1 MALKPGQTTTLKM
14 QFMMH
19 TGMDGMHDFE
29 VHLPSNDAAWGDKT
43 LAVLSNWVP

>member
-29 VHLPSNDAAWGDKT
+29 VHLPSNDNAWGDKT
-43 LAVLSNWVP
+43 LSVFSNWNP